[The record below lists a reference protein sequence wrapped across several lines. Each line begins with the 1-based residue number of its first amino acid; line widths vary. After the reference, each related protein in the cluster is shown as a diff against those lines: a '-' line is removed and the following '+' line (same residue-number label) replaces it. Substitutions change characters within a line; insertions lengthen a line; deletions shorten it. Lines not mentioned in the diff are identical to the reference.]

1 MRVCGYRQ
9 KEKKSVALFFKTSSN
24 KSSGKFRKLEKKGAG
39 V

>member
-1 MRVCGYRQ
+1 MRICGYRQ
-9 KEKKSVALFFKTSSN
+9 KEKKNAALSFKTSSK

>member
-9 KEKKSVALFFKTSSN
+9 NEKKSVAFEKKTSNN

>member
-9 KEKKSVALFFKTSSN
+9 KEKESVELFSKTSSN
-24 KSSGKFRKLEKKGAG
+24 KSSGKFRKLEKKGTG